1 MVVLSNEGVVETLA
15 NDNVGTLAIKAAETT
30 LGANAM
36 GTTGVDGVDAGDSAI
51 NGDDDVGV
59 AGDNAAGTTGAATVA
74 SGCALGVGAL
84 GVGGNSDCA
93 PAPGE
98 DP

>member
-59 AGDNAAGTTGAATVA
+59 AGDNAAGTTGA
-74 SGCALGVGAL
+74 SGCVLGVGAL
-84 GVGGNSDCA
+84 GVGGNSGCA